1 MRNGACDEH
10 RRAMDQLPITPAWRA
25 AVDDW
30 ARTLRAAGR
39 TAQTIETRCEHIRR
53 MSRQTGVGSP
63 ALVRSAH
70 LIEWAAAHEWSRET
84 RRSIYAS
91 LRRFFSWALSTGLT
105 DEDPTTGLPSVK
117 PAPAIPRPA
126 PERVYAAALAGANPR
141 ARMIVRLAAEAG
153 LRRAEIARV
162 ARDDLFEDLDGWS
175 LRVEGK
181 GERVRIVP
189 LSDSLAGTLR
199 TFIGRRIWAF
209 PSSTG
214 DHLTPRHVGKIAGS
228 VLPDPW
234 TLHTLRHRF
243 ATVAHEETR
252 DLIAVQRLLG
262 HASVATT
269 QRYVATDRRR
279 LRAAVMAASS
289 VA

>member
-1 MRNGACDEH
+1 
-10 RRAMDQLPITPAWRA
+10 
-25 AVDDW
+25 
-30 ARTLRAAGR
+30 
-39 TAQTIETRCEHIRR
+39 

-63 ALVRSAH
+63 ALVRGVH
-70 LIEWAAAHEWSRET
+70 LIEWAARHEWSRET
-84 RRSIYAS
+84 RRSVYAS
-91 LRRFFSWALSTGLT
+91 LRGFFQWALEVGIIE
-105 DEDPTTGLPSVK
+105 EDPTAGLPSVK
-117 PAPAIPRPA
+117 PSPAVPRPA
-126 PERVYAAALAGANPR
+126 PERVYAEALESADDR

-162 ARDDLFEDLDGWS
+162 QRGDLFEDLDGWS
-175 LRVEGK
+175 LRIEGK
-181 GERVRIVP
+181 GERVRVVP
-189 LSDSLAGTLR
+189 LSDSLAAALR
-199 TFIGRRIWAF
+199 GFIGRRRWAF
-209 PSSTG
+209 PSPSG
-214 DHLTPRHVGKIAGS
+214 AHLTPRHVGKIGRR
-228 VLPDPW
+228 VLPEPW

-279 LRAAVMAASS
+279 LRRAVEAAGS